1 MASGPLTVAMPTTP
15 KVQSSDSPK
24 PAREDAPMTPK
35 QAALLRQLAIEAY
48 EPEAF
53 GMHLTRSEAEQRIAA
68 LAAKLKLQDEP
79 PHTL

>member
-1 MASGPLTVAMPTTP
+1 
-15 KVQSSDSPK
+15 
-24 PAREDAPMTPK
+24 MTPK
-35 QAALLRQLAIEAY
+35 QAALLRQLAVEAY

-53 GMHLTRSEAEQRIAA
+53 GPNLTRSEAEQRIAA

>member
-1 MASGPLTVAMPTTP
+1 
-15 KVQSSDSPK
+15 
-24 PAREDAPMTPK
+24 MTPK
-35 QAALLRQLAIEAY
+35 QVALLRRLATEAY

-53 GMHLTRSEAEQRIAA
+53 GPHLTRSEAEQRIAA